1 MQCLT
6 NINRFKIPNDVIIS
20 YLTLY
25 KSIGK
30 NHYNHDSLNSDYQVM
45 VRQTI
50 SHDVYYFAKIFDL
63 SISESRLKS
72 LIYKEILPKNKD
84 EKLVLQLKQAFI
96 KIHNETST
104 FELHTNEIFDL
115 LKFLYKDSVN
125 DKKLQFVKN
134 ERKSNT
140 THSLLSSGYT
150 SKRDELDAMILLYNQ
165 RMEEGNFEASFV
177 IGNFYIDFLNV
188 KPFYDKN
195 DEIALVTLYILLL
208 TSGYE
213 VFEYIS
219 FMEILFNNKT
229 EFHNVVL
236 GSNFNWI
243 EGYAETLNLHRFL
256 IKLSLYAYDQVNLLI
271 RDYEFDSQLNKS
283 NNVENTIT
291 KLDDVFSKDD
301 IRNVH
306 PYISDSTINRTLK
319 RLRDDEIIRPLG
331 KGRSAKWIKIVE
343 IPKKKTLYEQL
354 DLNI

>member
-20 YLTLY
+20 YLSLY

-30 NHYNHDSLNSDYQVM
+30 NHHNHDALNTDYQVM

-72 LIYKEILPKNKD
+72 LIYKDIIPKNKD
-84 EKLVLQLKQAFI
+84 EKLVLQLKLAFI

-104 FELHTNEIFDL
+104 FEIHTNEIFDL
-115 LKFLYKDSVN
+115 LRFLYKDIVN
-125 DKKLQFVKN
+125 DKKLQFMKIEKN
-134 ERKSNT
+134 NKDSF
-140 THSLLSSGYT
+140 SLLTSRMT
-150 SKRDELDAMILLYNQ
+150 SKRDKLDMMIELFTEK
-165 RMEEGNFEASFV
+165 MEEGNFEASFI
-177 IGNFYIDFLNV
+177 IGNFYIDFLNE

-195 DEIALVTLYILLL
+195 EEIALITLYILLL
-208 TSGYE
+208 TNGYE

-219 FMEILFNNKT
+219 FMKVLYMNKP
-229 EFHNVVL
+229 EFHDVVL
-236 GSNFNWI
+236 LSSFNWA

-256 IKLSLYAYDQVNLLI
+256 IKLSLYSYDQINLLI

-283 NNVENTIT
+283 NNVENTIH

-319 RLRDDEIIRPLG
+319 RLRDEEKIRPLG

-343 IPKKKTLYEQL
+343 MPKKKTIYEQL
-354 DLNI
+354 DLNL